1 MYAEASPS
9 LTEGANTGYTLYGR
23 SLAERCIKW
32 VPKPYARTNLRC
44 TVQTKEGGGSTS
56 PAQGLVSTQIQINVL
71 TLHPMS
77 LLCSHLGN
85 RNSQNKQLI
94 KHVGLFSI
102 VKGRERNY
110 PGDTWHCEG
119 T

>member
-1 MYAEASPS
+1 MGSEA
-9 LTEGANTGYTLYGR
+9 L
-23 SLAERCIKW
+23 
-32 VPKPYARTNLRC
+32 C
-44 TVQTKEGGGSTS
+44 THKSAVYSTDYRRDSKEGGGSTS

-102 VKGRERNY
+102 VKGRERND